1 MLRREKQT
9 VLTLKYLF
17 EIAGLALLAAATAI
31 LLQDLYRL
39 YQQSTLIL
47 NNQPSPE
54 PVRPRWRAAGRITG
68 VALGVLLIGLSIQ
81 VVPAGMAGVRISQIS
96 GTLPGTLYPGLH
108 LVVPLVQR
116 IELYDIRDQIFL
128 TTVGEKSVQPLR
140 VQTREGLSVGL
151 AVAVRY
157 RIDPKRLS
165 FVNANLPQPVDKQL
179 VPPVVSTA
187 FREVAANY
195 LVRDLFASRR
205 EDIGREAAAAI
216 TSKLAPDAIIVKE
229 VMLRDIDLPAEYA
242 KGLEGVLLKEQE
254 NDRLGVE
261 VEIKQKEVRTA
272 ELEAEA
278 DKARQVKAAEGEAQ
292 VTVLQAKAQS
302 DAMQYTLPLKQKQ
315 IEQMRLEAEAR
326 AQAKVIDGKAELER
340 RKLMNQADVDRV
352 QVMSKADTDDLRLQ
366 AGVLKES
373 PILLQK
379 IIADKLSDKV
389 QIMMVPSDGKF
400 FFANDVMHGIMP
412 AAAQQPPA
420 PLTVPVVADPDSDTP
435 PPAPPKPVRRH
446 Q

>member
-1 MLRREKQT
+1 VASGVRVLRREKQT
-9 VLTLKYLF
+9 VLTLKYLL
-17 EIAGLALLAAATAI
+17 EIAGLALLAAATAM

-39 YQQSTLIL
+39 YQQSTQIL
-47 NNQPSPE
+47 NHQPRPE
-54 PVRPRWRAAGRITG
+54 PVRPRWRAAGRSTG
-68 VALGVLLIGLSIQ
+68 VALGVLLTGLSIQ

-108 LVVPLVQR
+108 LVVPLVER
-116 IELYDIRDQIFL
+116 IDLYDVRDQIFL
-128 TTVGEKSVQPLR
+128 TTAGERSAQPLR

-157 RIDPKRLS
+157 RIDAKRLS
-165 FVNANLPQPVDKQL
+165 FVNANLPQPVDKEL

-187 FREVAANY
+187 FREAAANH
-195 LVRDLFASRR
+195 LVRDLFATRR
-205 EDIGREAAAAI
+205 EEIRREAAGAI
-216 TSKLAPDAIIVKE
+216 ASKLAPDAILVKE

-254 NDRLGVE
+254 NDRLSVE
-261 VEIKQKEVRTA
+261 VEVKQKEVRTA

-278 DKARQVKAAEGEAQ
+278 DKARQVKAAEAEAQ

-315 IEQMRLEAEAR
+315 IEQTRLEAEAR

-352 QVMSKADTDDLRLQ
+352 QVMSRADTDDLRLQ
-366 AGVLKES
+366 ASVLKES

-400 FFANDVMHGIMP
+400 FFANDVMHGILP
-412 AAAQQPPA
+412 AAVPDPESPA
-420 PLTVPVVADPDSDTP
+420 S
-435 PPAPPKPVRRH
+435 APPKLVGRR